1 MNYEMMLF
9 NYFVSY
15 FLLVAASNDSSKDIE
30 EALRT
35 YQKQMLSKLIDVREK
50 LVNEVGDYS
59 KLQTERDSLH
69 LENVALRKESERMNY
84 RIKHLIKA
92 LNIEESKNTSN

>member
-1 MNYEMMLF
+1 MMIF